1 MDSYNYSYNVLINRL
16 EAFAAGH
23 FLIRRFT
30 HGQIDL
36 SDQLQDDQYPF
47 MHVTP
52 DTIEPIQGGMQFGFH
67 IMFADIPRDKEYKAE
82 YQREVI
88 SDCIRLGQ
96 DLIAEVQNGL
106 ELFGFNVQLVDKP
119 VFEPFMEEQK
129 NTVTGVAFT
138 IKLEVPWD
146 WSACDIPAIWSIGGA
161 GGSGGSG
168 VGYGVL
174 LRTNSVDNTVQNI
187 LNLVDGTG
195 ITIVDNGNGS
205 VTIEATGGGGGEFV
219 STEYNTNHT
228 TALGNQYL
236 VGDRVWYNGNVYRA
250 TANNDAIIPTNT
262 SYWTLVGVGYR
273 LRQTP
278 VDWNASTGDNQ
289 ILNKPTIPAAQVNS
303 DWNAVSGVAEIL
315 NKPTL
320 NSGTVT
326 SVALTTPAA
335 FTVTGSP
342 ITTSGTL
349 AITGAGIAA
358 QYVDGT
364 GALQTFPTTLQA
376 FIKGSAKGQ
385 LIQYNGTTWVVING
399 LALDDLTD
407 ASITTPSNGQV
418 LQYNGTA
425 WVNVTPSSG
434 GTVTSV
440 GLTMPA
446 AFTVGGSPVT
456 TSGTLA
462 VTAAGI
468 AAQYID
474 GSGALQ
480 TFPTIPTALP
490 PNGAAGGDLSGTYPS
505 PTVHRIHGIDMQSG
519 TPTTNDIWLYG
530 GSPAKWQHQ
539 SVKTVNST
547 SIFGSGDIPT
557 GTVTSVAALTI
568 GTSGTDLASSV
579 ANGTTTPVITLNV
592 PTASAANRGA
602 LSAADWSTFNGK
614 QASIGLT
621 TIGNSIATLTNPSA
635 VTYLRVNANNT
646 VTAISLATLKTELG
660 LGTAVVSTDQ
670 TTTGAVYQ
678 NVTALTFAMTAG
690 KTYKWR
696 ATIWVTATTT
706 ACFSTNGPAGTTIY
720 RFTLGSGAS
729 TNIVSNGSAN
739 NTGVVVA
746 VGNNRIVSA
755 DGIYVATASGT
766 FNISMISLSTGGI
779 VVKAGSIVEYEEVL

>member
-36 SDQLQDDQYPF
+36 SDTLQDDQYPF

-52 DTIEPIQGGMQFGFH
+52 DTIEPISGGMHFGFH

-129 NTVTGVAFT
+129 NTVTGIAFT

-146 WSACDIPAIWSIGGA
+146 WSACDIPAVWSIGGA

-174 LRTNSVDNTVQNI
+174 LQTNSVDNAVQNI

-195 ITIVDNGNGS
+195 INITDNGNGS
-205 VTIEATGGGGGEFV
+205 VTIDSSGGGGGGEFV
-219 STEYNTNHT
+219 STEYNANHT

-250 TANNDAIIPTNT
+250 IANNDALLPTNT
-262 SYWTLVGVGYR
+262 TYWTLVAVGYR

-278 VDWNASTGDNQ
+278 VDWNASTGDDQ
-289 ILNKPTIPAAQVNS
+289 ILNKPLIPTELNDLSDVQYSSPQQDDVLLFDAPSNEWQNAQLG
-303 DWNAVSGVAEIL
+303 AVAYSNDYNDLSNLPSVG
-315 NKPTL
+315 
-320 NSGTVT
+320 SGTVT

-364 GALQTFPTTLQA
+364 GALQT
-376 FIKGSAKGQ
+376 SA
-385 LIQYNGTTWVVING
+385 
-399 LALDDLTD
+399 
-407 ASITTPSNGQV
+407 
-418 LQYNGTA
+418 
-425 WVNVTPSSG
+425 
-434 GTVTSV
+434 
-440 GLTMPA
+440 
-446 AFTVGGSPVT
+446 
-456 TSGTLA
+456 
-462 VTAAGI
+462 
-468 AAQYID
+468 
-474 GSGALQ
+474 
-480 TFPTIPTALP
+480 TALP
-490 PNGAAGGDLSGTYPS
+490 PNGAAGSDLSGTYPNPS
-505 PTVHRIHGIDMQSG
+505 VHKIHGIEMQSG
-519 TPTTNDIWLYG
+519 TPTANDVWLYG

-557 GTVTSVAALTI
+557 GTVTSVGLSSATSGVTI
-568 GTSGTDLASSV
+568 GSTPVTTSGT
-579 ANGTTTPVITLNV
+579 ITLAIA
-592 PTASAANRGA
+592 TATGA
-602 LSAADWSTFNGK
+602 QNGLLSSTDYTTFNGK
-614 QASIGLT
+614 QNSIGLT
-621 TIGNSIATLTNPSA
+621 TVGNALATLADPSA
-635 VTYLRVNANNT
+635 IRYLRINANNT
-646 VTAISLATLKTELG
+646 VDAISLATLKSELG
-660 LGTAVVSTDQ
+660 MGSAVVSTDQ
-670 TTTGAVYQ
+670 TTTSGGAYQ
-678 NVTALTFAMTAG
+678 NVTALTFAMTTG

-706 ACFSTNGPAGTTIY
+706 ANFSTNGSAGTTIY
-720 RFTLGSGAS
+720 RFTLGSGQS
-729 TNIVSNGSAN
+729 TNLVNNGTAN
-739 NTGVVVA
+739 NTGPVVG

-755 DGIYVATASGT
+755 DGIYVATATGT
-766 FNISMISLSTGGI
+766 FNIAMISLSTGGV
-779 VVKAGSIVEYEEVL
+779 VVKAGSILEYEEVL